1 MAGRVVAITG
11 TAIDLHVRAE
21 GPRKSADDVASFLEE
36 FTCAL
41 GERGLRVTE
50 AAGRR
55 AVTEPPPG
63 SAVITVTATDNVD
76 GRVWVADIRRGEARD
91 IVMVTRPGAAPA
103 KGPDAADQFML
114 EVAPL
119 FAGASPILDAV
130 ALGDTLLVLDPTA
143 LIAFNRQ
150 GSAWQA
156 RATQRIAHAGPW
168 PRDVRGRLVPDG
180 AVVRVYLPGVA
191 CAATPEPLSLSCRD
205 ASEPWPIDVPKAELA
220 PGRNYFNAAGLPPFF
235 SAARVGGDQGAWFLV
250 AAVDGGVG
258 LFSGRFEPLGSA
270 SGWGSELAGIT
281 SGCGR
286 GHQVLA
292 VIPADGPEAGD
303 VVRAFEMVGRQPVA
317 VTPAAT
323 LPGSV
328 TALWPAADGK
338 AALAIVREHE
348 TGRYEALQLSVV
360 CAR

>member
-1 MAGRVVAITG
+1 MAGRVVAVTG
-11 TAIDLHVRAE
+11 AVIELQLRAE
-21 GPRKSADDVASFLEE
+21 GPRKSADDVALFLEE
-36 FTCAL
+36 LARAL

-50 AAGRR
+50 PAGRR
-55 AVTEPPPG
+55 AGTEPPG
-63 SAVITVTATDNVD
+63 SAVIIVTATDNLD

-103 KGPDAADQFML
+103 ERPDAADQFTL
-114 EVAPL
+114 EIAPL

-130 ALGDTLLVLDPTA
+130 MLGDTLLVLNPTS
-143 LIAFNRQ
+143 LIAFERQ

-156 RATQRIAHAGPW
+156 RATHRIAHAGPW
-168 PRDVRGRLVPDG
+168 PRDLRGRLIPDG
-180 AVVRVYLPGVA
+180 AAVRVHLPGVT
-191 CAATPEPLSLSCRD
+191 CAAMPAPLGLSCRD

-220 PGRNYFNAAGLPPFF
+220 PGRNYFTAAGLPPFF
-235 SAARVGGDQGAWFLV
+235 SAARVGGDQGMWWLV

-258 LFSGRFEPLGSA
+258 LFSATFEALGSM

-292 VIPADGPEAGD
+292 VFPADGPEGGD
-303 VVRAFEMVGRQPVA
+303 AVRAFEMVGRQPVA

-338 AALAIVREHE
+338 GALVVVREHE
-348 TGRYEALQLSVV
+348 TGRYEAFQLSVV